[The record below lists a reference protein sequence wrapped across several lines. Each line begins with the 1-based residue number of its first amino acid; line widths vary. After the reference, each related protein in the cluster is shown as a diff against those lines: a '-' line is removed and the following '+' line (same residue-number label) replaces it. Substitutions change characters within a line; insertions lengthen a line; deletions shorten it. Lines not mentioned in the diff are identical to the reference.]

1 MVVASAADD
10 EDADEAEGFISS
22 TSPFGLLLPDTPLK
36 TRSSEEG

>member
-10 EDADEAEGFISS
+10 EDAEEAEGFISS
-22 TSPFGLLLPDTPLK
+22 TSPFGLLLPLK